1 LRRPPIDLR
10 GRLLPFA
17 ERWRDAV
24 LAAAVV
30 GFSVGLIVAGCQ
42 RLTLDVL
49 LDRVRDL
56 PLWVVLAAPAAG
68 LVLCAATLR
77 GLAGGASPGISDAYI
92 ESFHDPRHDL
102 PVRDAPGRTLAS
114 VLTLGF
120 GGALG
125 LEGLALYV
133 GSSVGTA
140 AQQRLRRLFRPS
152 DTKVLLVAGAAAGLA
167 AVFKAPAT
175 GAVFALEVPYWDDL
189 ARRKLVPALVGAA
202 TGYLGYVAVNGTAPI
217 FPVEGAPHL
226 DATAIVG
233 SLVLGVVAGVGARMF
248 ARLLQHAKRFERR
261 RPLAVRLPLAGV
273 SLALL
278 VGAGRMLTD
287 ETLVLGPGYD
297 ALRWALEPG
306 HGTWI
311 LLALLA
317 LRCLATAATLAGG
330 GAGGLF
336 IPLVVAGALLGRA
349 AGVAVGQPA
358 DEALFLVVGVAAFLG
373 AGYRVPLAA
382 VMFVAESTG
391 RATFVVPGLLAAVA
405 AYLVMGNASV
415 ADGQIATGGTTRPGG
430 AGPPDGTGAPAT

>member
-1 LRRPPIDLR
+1 MRRPSLDLR

-17 ERWRDAV
+17 ERWRDAAA
-24 LAAAVV
+24 AAAVV
-30 GFSVGLIVAGCQ
+30 GLAVGLIVAGCQ

-49 LDRVRDL
+49 LDRVKDL
-56 PLWVVLAAPAAG
+56 PLWAALAAPAVG
-68 LVLCAATLR
+68 LALCAAALR
-77 GLAGGASPGISDAYI
+77 WLAGGASPGISDTYI
-92 ESFHDPRHDL
+92 ESFHDPRHEL

-114 VLTLGF
+114 ILTLGF

-152 DTKVLLVAGAAAGLA
+152 DTKLLLVAGAAAGLA

-217 FPVEGAPHL
+217 FPVEGSPAL
-226 DATAIVG
+226 DTTAIVG
-233 SLVLGVVAGVGARMF
+233 SLVLGALAGIGARGF
-248 ARLLQHAKRFERR
+248 AWLLQQAKRIERR
-261 RPLAVRLPLAGV
+261 RPLALRLPAAG
-273 SLALL
+273 LGMALL
-278 VGAGRMLTD
+278 VAAGRGLTG
-287 ETLVLGPGYD
+287 ETLVLGPGYET
-297 ALRWALEPG
+297 LRWALEPG
-306 HGTWI
+306 HGVWV
-311 LLALLA
+311 LLALFA
-317 LRCLATAATLAGG
+317 LRCLATSATLAGG

-391 RATFVVPGLLAAVA
+391 RSAFVVPGLLAAVA
-405 AYLVMGNASV
+405 AYLVMGQASV
-415 ADGQIATGGTTRPGG
+415 ADGQVVTAARA
-430 AGPPDGTGAPAT
+430 AGPDPDPPTG

>member
-1 LRRPPIDLR
+1 MRRPAFDIR

-17 ERWRDAV
+17 QRWRDA
-24 LAAAVV
+24 AASSAVV
-30 GFSVGLIVAGCQ
+30 GLSVGLIVAGCQ
-42 RLTLDVL
+42 RLTLEVL
-49 LDRVRDL
+49 LSRVRDL
-56 PLWVVLAAPAAG
+56 PVWAALAAPLVG
-68 LVLCAATLR
+68 LALCAAALR
-77 GLAGGASPGISDAYI
+77 WLAGGASPGISDTYI

-114 VLTLGF
+114 ILTLGL

-140 AQQRLRRLFRPS
+140 AQQRLRRLFRPA
-152 DTKVLLVAGAAAGLA
+152 DTKLLLVAGAAAGLA

-217 FPVEGAPHL
+217 FPVEGLPSL
-226 DATAIVG
+226 DTTAIVG
-233 SLVLGVVAGVGARMF
+233 SLVLGALAGLGARAFAWLVQQGKRVERRDPLSVRLPAAGVGM
-248 ARLLQHAKRFERR
+248 
-261 RPLAVRLPLAGV
+261 
-273 SLALL
+273 ALL
-278 VGAGRMLTD
+278 VAAGRALTG

-297 ALRWALEPG
+297 TLAWALEPG
-306 HGTWI
+306 HGVWV
-311 LLALLA
+311 LLALFL
-317 LRCLATAATLAGG
+317 LRCLATATTLAGG

-349 AGVAVGQPA
+349 AGVAVGHPR

-391 RATFVVPGLLAAVA
+391 RSTFVVPGLLAAVT
-405 AYLVMGNASV
+405 AYLVMGHASV
-415 ADGQIATGGTTRPGG
+415 ADGQVVTGG
-430 AGPPDGTGAPAT
+430 GAPAPGPDAAGRDP